1 MHQIVEL
8 AIPARAEY
16 VGLVRLVVATVAADR
31 RDLDDDRIADLKLAV
46 SEACTNAVEAHASA
60 PSEERVIVRCLED
73 DEFLEIRVDDRGCGF
88 DPAALPVHP
97 PVTDPARLDH
107 ERGLGIPLIRALV
120 DKVEFSSSPEGTSA
134 RLVLRCR
141 RSALAP
147 QAAPESST
155 PTSG

>member
-1 MHQIVEL
+1 VHQIVEL

-16 VGLVRLVVATVAADR
+16 VGLVRLVVASVAADR
-31 RDLDDDRIADLKLAV
+31 RDLDDDRIDDLKLAV

-60 PSEERVIVRCLED
+60 PSDERVIVRCLED
-73 DEFLEIRVDDRGCGF
+73 DDCLEVRVDDCGSGF

-97 PVTDPARLDH
+97 PVTDPARLEH

-120 DKVEFSSSPEGTSA
+120 DQVEFSSTADGTSA

-141 RSALAP
+141 RAP
-147 QAAPESST
+147 LQLDGSEPVAPA
-155 PTSG
+155 